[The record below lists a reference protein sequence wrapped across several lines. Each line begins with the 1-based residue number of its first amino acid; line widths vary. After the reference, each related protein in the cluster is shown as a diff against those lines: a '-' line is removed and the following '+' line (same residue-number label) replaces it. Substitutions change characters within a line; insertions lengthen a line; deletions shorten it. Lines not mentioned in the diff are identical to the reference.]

1 MAGRSHLA
9 AAGRLTLVLGA
20 MLVAVPIV
28 LIGTCGPRYGRT
40 RRSSVAVQ
48 LGSRILLGALGIRL
62 VRAGTGRPGAALV
75 VANHISWIDVLAIA
89 ATAPVV
95 PVAKCEVAQWPVIG
109 PLARRTGTVFVS
121 RRIGRDLPDTVA
133 RITATL
139 RRGHRVLLFPEG
151 TTTCGGPPVAF
162 RRAGFQAAVDAA
174 AAVQSVSIQY
184 TDRRGRPSVSAAF
197 VGDDTLVESVWR
209 VLRSGPMQVR
219 VRWQPALAA
228 IEDGGHRAGHRARA
242 AQCAR
247 RRISQALGQD
257 RSAVD
262 AAGAST
268 DVMSV
273 SHGAFPACSI
283 EDPVVSLE
291 LPDRAA

>member
-1 MAGRSHLA
+1 MAGRTGVA
-9 AAGRLTLVLGA
+9 VLGRVIVVA
-20 MLVAVPIV
+20 GALLVALPTV
-28 LIGTCGPRYGRT
+28 LVAGCGPRYGRT

-48 LGSRILLGALGIRL
+48 LGSRILLRALGIRI
-62 VRAGTGRPGAALV
+62 VRTGAERPDAALV
-75 VANHISWIDVLAIA
+75 VANHISWIDVLAVA

-95 PVAKCEVAQWPVIG
+95 AVAKSEVARWPVVG
-109 PLARRTGTVFVS
+109 PLARRAGTVFVS

-151 TTTCGGPPVAF
+151 TTTRGGSPGPF

-174 AAVQSVSIQY
+174 VPVQSVSIEY
-184 TDRRGRPSVSAAF
+184 ADRFGRPTVSAAF
-197 VGDDTLVESVWR
+197 VGDDTLVASVWR
-209 VLRSGPMQVR
+209 VLRSGPMRVA

-242 AQCAR
+242 AQGAR
-247 RRISQALGQD
+247 GRINRSLAGGRGVFDADRVVPGVTSVSATWLPTR
-257 RSAVD
+257 RSA
-262 AAGAST
+262 ARA
-268 DVMSV
+268 
-273 SHGAFPACSI
+273 
-283 EDPVVSLE
+283 VSLE

>member
-1 MAGRSHLA
+1 MAGRTVVA
-9 AAGRLTLVLGA
+9 VVGRLALVCGA
-20 MLVAVPIV
+20 LLVAVPIV
-28 LIGTCGPRYGRT
+28 LLGTCGPGYGRT
-40 RRSSVAVQ
+40 RRASLAVQ
-48 LGSRILLGALGIRL
+48 LGSRILLCALGIRI
-62 VRAGTGRPGAALV
+62 VRAGSGRPGAALV

-95 PVAKCEVAQWPVIG
+95 PVAKCEVARWPVIG

-133 RITATL
+133 SITATL

-174 AAVQSVSIQY
+174 APVQSVSIQY
-184 TDRRGRPSVSAAF
+184 TDRHGRPTVSAAF
-197 VGDDTLVESVWR
+197 VDDDTLFESVWR
-209 VLRSGPMQVR
+209 VLRGGPMLVR

-247 RRISQALGQD
+247 GRISQALGGGHPVVD
-257 RSAVD
+257 GARAV
-262 AAGAST
+262 A

-273 SHGAFPACSI
+273 SRGAFPTRPTGA
-283 EDPVVSLE
+283 PAVSLDR
-291 LPDRAA
+291 PDRAA